1 MSVNFDAKLS
11 LDISQFLSGVKKAEG
26 ALKSLE
32 AQIGRI
38 NSRNL
43 SLGAGGGA
51 LGASAGSSISRRR
64 AEAALEQSLVEKMT
78 KTEMNNAKVQWQSE
92 MMRQKAM
99 DARLKD
105 HQTMSSLFDQ
115 QIMLEQKGRR
125 DASNAIKAQMQE
137 SARAREAS
145 VRGLARDR
153 YALYDVAAAYT
164 AVAGAASL
172 VATATA
178 GTAINFERAF
188 VDVER
193 TTDFVSAKIG
203 AAAESAKNDL
213 KSLAAEIPVAFGQ
226 ITQIATIG
234 NQLGIAQGSLTSF
247 TETVAKFSAT
257 TGITVE
263 ATAMA
268 FGRIGELLGVPAQEF
283 DRLGSAIAFAGVNAV
298 ATEEQILSV
307 TKEIATTAKMAKF
320 SSADIVGLSTA
331 LSSLGIAPEAARG
344 SIIRTFAGINKV
356 ISEGGVQLEQY
367 AAIAGMS
374 AEQFSATW
382 QRNGQEAFDALLA
395 GLQNLSN
402 NGENLDSVL
411 RALGMRNVRDIQT
424 IQKLG
429 DNYEVYA
436 SSIRDANQ
444 GFNEGTFLS
453 QSYGKIQETVA
464 SKLLLVQNNIANL
477 LDTLGQSAVGDV
489 FKGILDA
496 VNNTLI
502 TLNQFAR
509 TPVGQGI
516 GVLVT
521 VGSAAVAMLAAI
533 NAASAL
539 AQASIRAFAV
549 AQTSLIGPT
558 AAATAAVAGLNTQL
572 NATGIAGG
580 TAATGLQKGK
590 ILVNALNTAFK
601 AVKWLAIIT
610 AVTHAIT
617 QMGLAFSS
625 AKEKAENLLGG
636 FSGLQDALTAD
647 LENYTTALGEFGGD
661 VRSAEKATGVIAGL
675 TTEFENNNQEINK
688 AIESQNTLN
697 ELVGLGANNASTLS
711 EEFQTLNFVIG
722 ENTRQWVANAIVQSE
737 SFKKLSENKDAMQAI
752 IDAGFNLDM
761 ALQAAA
767 TGNLDVYMDRIN
779 QKALQGASDFE
790 QTTSAMYNYG
800 GVLGYLMTLIPR
812 LVNEFTL
819 LFGIDLFPV
828 SSGIDAIR
836 NSAQGAVNQMLF
848 LGAQLDRVRKQVS
861 DNNAAAYADQIEE
874 IEKNGK
880 GASRALRTVVDYAN
894 DLRGVFQRI
903 NDIKIGRQLTK
914 DEIANAWQNIAE
926 KATDAEDAIR
936 DANAEIQELTADRGV
951 LEYQLSVAQRYGDE
965 KRAAVLRA
973 KLVKI
978 DDKMVDA
985 QNDLKQAQDSA
996 NKSLVGNT
1004 RAARENRQE
1013 LAGMVDKY
1021 QDYIVAL
1028 VESGLKGKAL
1038 ADAIDTLKR
1047 QFTDQAIAVG
1057 YAEDELKPYLDTFD
1071 GFKETV
1077 QKMPRRVDVEFNS
1090 NVSAAQQALNEYQAK
1105 LKATAGSYTVEYK
1118 LILPKPGS
1126 LPMIINPSDYRL
1138 YRMGLEQKRLTET
1151 QFYKAVYGIDLRAF
1165 ANGGP
1170 VFGPGTSTSD
1180 SVPAMLSNGEYVV
1193 RARAVRAYGL
1203 DFMNS
1208 LNRMKPVGSMSNVGG
1223 SAIGNGGVTIAQL
1236 SPEDRALLR
1245 AAVDR
1250 PINLYADSKKIA
1262 QTANDG
1268 NNLIARRGVR

>member
-11 LDISQFLSGVKKAEG
+11 LDISQFLSSVKKAEG
-26 ALKSLE
+26 ALKGLETQIQKINASSLTISPQVSS
-32 AQIGRI
+32 A
-38 NSRNL
+38 NASML
-43 SLGAGGGA
+43 
-51 LGASAGSSISRRR
+51 ASASTNAISQRK
-64 AEAALEQSLVEKMT
+64 AEAAAEEALTDKVIKRQLSQEKASQS
-78 KTEMNNAKVQWQSE
+78 
-92 MMRQKAM
+92 
-99 DARLKD
+99 
-105 HQTMSSLFDQ
+105 
-115 QIMLEQKGRR
+115 
-125 DASNAIKAQMQE
+125 QE
-137 SARAREAS
+137 RNLARE
-145 VRGLARDR
+145 R

-298 ATEEQILSV
+298 ATEQQILSV

-382 QRNGQEAFDALLA
+382 QKNGQVAFDALLS

-402 NGENLDSVL
+402 NGQNLDSVL
-411 RALGMRNVRDIQT
+411 RSLGMRNVRDIQT

-444 GFNEGTFLS
+444 GFTEGTFLGE
-453 QSYGKIQETVA
+453 SYGKIQETVA

-489 FKGILDA
+489 FKAILDA

-539 AQASIRAFAV
+539 AQASLRAFAV
-549 AQTSLIGPT
+549 AQTSLIGPS
-558 AAATAAVAGLNTQL
+558 AAATTAVAGLNTQL
-572 NATGIAGG
+572 
-580 TAATGLQKGK
+580 AATGAIGASAGLGLQKWQ
-590 ILVNALNTAFK
+590 IFTTALKTAFS
-601 AVKWLAIIT
+601 AVKVLAGIT
-610 AVTHAIT
+610 AITYAIT
-617 QMGLAFSS
+617 QMGIAFSS
-625 AKEKAENLLGG
+625 TQQKAEGLLGG

-647 LENYTTALGEFGGD
+647 LQNYTNALGELGGD
-661 VRSAEKATGVIAGL
+661 VQGAEKATGVIAGL
-675 TTEFENNNQEINK
+675 TTEIENSNQEINK
-688 AIESQNTLN
+688 AIESQNVLN
-697 ELVGLGANNASTLS
+697 ELVGLGANNASSLS

-737 SFKKLSENKDAMQAI
+737 SFKKLSENKDAMQAV

-767 TGNLDVYMDRIN
+767 TGNLDGYMERIRDR
-779 QKALQGASDFE
+779 ALENASSFE
-790 QTTSAMYNYG
+790 RTTSAMYNYG
-800 GVLGYLMTLIPR
+800 GALGYVMSIIPR
-812 LVNEFTL
+812 LINEIANI
-819 LFGIDLFPV
+819 FGIDLFPV

-836 NSAQGAVNQMLF
+836 NTAQGAVNQMIF
-848 LGAQLDRVRKQVS
+848 LGAQLDRVRRQVS
-861 DNNAAAYADQIEE
+861 DNNTQEYAKQL
-874 IEKNGK
+874 EKVDKNAK
-880 GASRALRTVVDYAN
+880 GAGRSLRTVIDYAN
-894 DLRGVFQRI
+894 DLRGVFDRVVDI
-903 NDIKIGRQLTK
+903 NFARGNALD
-914 DEIANAWQNIAE
+914 DIANGWQDI
-926 KATDAEDAIR
+926 TDNAADAQEAIR
-936 DANAEIQELTADRGV
+936 SANAEIQELTADRGV
-951 LEYQLSVAQRYGDE
+951 LEYQLAVAQRYGDE

-973 KLVKI
+973 RLAKI
-978 DDKMVDA
+978 DDRMAKAQDKLTDA
-985 QNDLKQAQDSA
+985 QDES
-996 NKSLVGNT
+996 NKTLVGNT
-1004 RAARENRQE
+1004 KAARENRDV
-1013 LAGMVDKY
+1013 LNGMVGKY
-1021 QDYIVAL
+1021 QDYILAL
-1028 VESGLKGKAL
+1028 VRSGLKGKELEDRIAS
-1038 ADAIDTLKR
+1038 LKEE
-1047 QFTDQAIAVG
+1047 FKNQATQVG
-1057 YAEDELKPYLDTFD
+1057 FAEAELKPYLDTLD
-1071 GFKETV
+1071 QFKTVVET
-1077 QKMPRRVDVEFNS
+1077 MPRRVDVEFNS
-1090 NVSAAQQALNEYQAK
+1090 NISAAQQALNEYQAK
-1105 LKATAGSYTVEYK
+1105 LKATSGTYTVKYD
-1118 LILPKPGS
+1118 LVLPKPNS

-1165 ANGGP
+1165 ADGGF
-1170 VFGPGTSTSD
+1170 VSGPGTPTSD
-1180 SVPAMLSNGEYVV
+1180 SIPALLSNGEFVM
-1193 RARAVRAYGL
+1193 RAKAVSAFGL

-1208 LNRMKPVGSMSNVGG
+1208 INQMKPVGSMSPSGALEPVGR
-1223 SAIGNGGVTIAQL
+1223 GVTIAQL